1 MNKKKIFI
9 CLFLSLSCFISSL
22 ISGDIK
28 TKAGIENEPS
38 VTYKVHCQT
47 LGWQNLVE
55 DADSSGTVSRAK
67 RIEAINISLANLGE
81 KYQGSSIQYKAHCQ
95 SYGWM
100 SWVKDGN
107 MAGTTGKSKRMEA
120 IRIKLSGAIANYYDV
135 EYRVHCQSYGWMS
148 WKKNGETAGTT
159 GKSKRIE
166 AIQIRLVEK

>member
-1 MNKKKIFI
+1 
-9 CLFLSLSCFISSL
+9 
-22 ISGDIK
+22 
-28 TKAGIENEPS
+28 
-38 VTYKVHCQT
+38 
-47 LGWQNLVE
+47 
-55 DADSSGTVSRAK
+55 
-67 RIEAINISLANLGE
+67 
-81 KYQGSSIQYKAHCQ
+81 
-95 SYGWM
+95 M

-166 AIQIRLVEK
+166 AIQIRLVRK